1 MTITRRIAFVLLL
14 AFGLAQ
20 GAIAQRVETVHLVVD
35 YGDGAMKI
43 INDIPW
49 TQGLTVLDVMNAAKM
64 RPHGITFEFSGSG
77 SSALLTKID
86 DLTSQSSGAGR
97 KNWQFWI
104 NAAYGNRSFG
114 VYEVQPQD
122 TVLWRFTERAP

>member
-49 TQGLTVLDVMNAAKM
+49 TQGSVSYTHLTL
-64 RPHGITFEFSGSG
+64 P
-77 SSALLTKID
+77 TKRI
-86 DLTSQSSGAGR
+86 
-97 KNWQFWI
+97 
-104 NAAYGNRSFG
+104 
-114 VYEVQPQD
+114 V
-122 TVLWRFTERAP
+122 

>member
-14 AFGLAQ
+14 AFGFAHEIAAQ
-20 GAIAQRVETVHLVVD
+20 PAQTVHLVVD

-49 TQGLTVLDVMNAAKM
+49 TQGSTVLDVMNAAKA
-64 RPHGITFEFSGSG
+64 RPHGITFEFRGDG
-77 SSALLTKID
+77 ASALLTKID
-86 DLTSQSSGAGR
+86 DLTSQGGGAAK
-97 KNWQFWI
+97 KNWQFWV